1 MHRELWKHFNMHD
14 NSDDDN
20 YSASAAASADIDTV
34 HQQCIDF
41 LSATFLHSAFSNVSW
56 EDAKSYW
63 LHLFGF
69 SSVHYDSDD
78 EDAVHQQCI
87 DF

>member
-1 MHRELWKHFNMHD
+1 MVDWMFADFKQIWQAYA
-14 NSDDDN
+14 NSDGDN
-20 YSASAAASADIDTV
+20 YSASASADVNTV

-41 LSATFLHSAFSNVSW
+41 LSATFLHSGFSTV
-56 EDAKSYW
+56 YW
-63 LHLFGF
+63 FHLFGF

-78 EDAVHQQCI
+78 EDALHQQCI